1 MFKSIFGKMV
11 AVFLSILVLGYLI
24 AGFTLFYFL
33 DRYVSSETVKT
44 IERSCDDISKFFKE
58 VYAQN
63 KDNPLALTLFKNA
76 IDNNGTRTN
85 SMVWILRNDGGIVL
99 KDSSGIPSKIM
110 QNLKVVEGNIP
121 ALPDERQY
129 KKIMSGQVGEVT
141 EKGDFYGLF
150 NNTGYTWLTIE
161 KPLIY
166 TNDKGKKELVGAVLI
181 TTPISEVNKTRSTV
195 FNFFVISGGVSIG
208 VSIILVYIFSRRI
221 TKPLKEINK
230 AAKVIASGE
239 FREQLDVKTRDEIG
253 QLRQSFNQ
261 MVTDLRNLEEM
272 RKGFI
277 ANVSHELRTPM
288 TSIRGFIEGILDGTI
303 PPEKHT
309 EYLTVV
315 RDETNRMNR
324 LVNDLLDL
332 AKMEAGEVSLKTRN
346 FDINELI
353 RRCIIKLESLIMQK
367 DIQIEANFD
376 NELTMVNADP
386 DAIER
391 VIINLIHN
399 SVKFSYK
406 EGKLIISTKRQK
418 GKVLVSV
425 QDFGV
430 GIDNDELTRIWDRF
444 YKSDKSRGKDRSG
457 TGLGLAIVK
466 SIVNEHGEE
475 IWVESEPGQGAV
487 FTFTLSFA
495 NEKEN

>member
-1 MFKSIFGKMV
+1 MFKTIFGKMV

-33 DRYVSSETVKT
+33 DSYVSGETVKA
-44 IERSCDDISKFFKE
+44 IERSCDDIGKFFK

-63 KDNPLALTLFKNA
+63 KDNPLALELFKNA
-76 IDNNGTRTN
+76 INNNGIRTN
-85 SMVWILRNDGGIVL
+85 SMVWILRKDGYIVL
-99 KDSSGIPSKIM
+99 NDSNGIPSKIM
-110 QNLKVVEGNIP
+110 KNLKVGDENL
-121 ALPDERQY
+121 ARLPDERQY
-129 KKIMSGQVGEVT
+129 KKIMSGQADEVT

-150 NNTGYTWLTIE
+150 SNTGYTWLTIE

-166 TNDKGKKELVGAVLI
+166 TTDKGEKQLVGAVLI

-195 FNFFVISGGVSIG
+195 FNFFVISGGVSIA

-230 AAKVIASGE
+230 AAKIIASGE

-399 SVKFSYK
+399 AVKFSYK

-430 GIDNDELTRIWDRF
+430 GIDYDELTRIWDRF

-475 IWVESEPGQGAV
+475 IWVQSEPGEGAM